1 MSTALITEG
10 VAGGYGAQV
19 MRPAATQAVTYTASA
34 QSTAFNDATR
44 LVRVIADADVYLL
57 FGANP
62 TATAINAIRV
72 PADTVEYFE
81 VNAGDKVACYDGT
94 T

>member
-10 VAGGYGAQV
+10 VPGMYGAQV
-19 MRPAATQAVTYTASA
+19 MKPAATQAVTFAASA
-34 QSTAFNDATR
+34 QSTAFDDATR
-44 LVRVIADADVYLL
+44 LVRVIADADVFLL

-72 PADTVEYFE
+72 PANTVEYFE
-81 VNAGDKVACYDGT
+81 VNAGDKVACYNGT
-94 T
+94 S

>member
-1 MSTALITEG
+1 MSKVLITEG

-19 MRPAATQAVTYTASA
+19 MRPAATQAITYTSSTASA
-34 QSTAFNDATR
+34 AFNAATR
-44 LVRVIADADVYLL
+44 LIRVIADADVYLA
-57 FGANP
+57 FGAAP
-62 TATAINAIRV
+62 TATANDIRV

-81 VNAGDKVACYDGT
+81 VDAGAKFACYDGT

>member
-1 MSTALITEG
+1 MAGVLITEG

-19 MRPAATQAVTYTASA
+19 MRPAATQAVTYTTST
-34 QSTAFNDATR
+34 QSTAFDDATR
-44 LVRVIADADVYLL
+44 LVRVIADADVFLA
-57 FGANP
+57 FGAAP
-62 TATAINAIRV
+62 TATATAIKV
-72 PADTVEYFE
+72 PANTVEYFE